1 MDWRDGLK
9 VNTSKK
15 IITGRPKRKRGG
27 GEKIPQTKQ
36 PAFGQQTITN

>member
-15 IITGRPKRKRGG
+15 IITNRQTKKERGG

-36 PAFGQQTITN
+36 PAFGQQTNA